1 MYKKIGQYG
10 LVGNGLTCAHI
21 GIDGSIEWMC
31 LPYLDSPSV
40 FAAIVD
46 EEKGGRFRLQPRR
59 KWDSAQHYVQGT
71 NILKTLFR
79 TSSAEVEVTDFMA
92 VGPRADTL
100 SAADTLL
107 VRRVRAIRGA
117 MEIVVEVTPRFS
129 YARTSPSWQRQSP
142 TWQTAAASEREQM
155 HLCLSR
161 PFEWQDE
168 STTLTVAEK
177 DTVWFSIV
185 YGPLEEDPGA
195 DLLQEL
201 LAETRKYWRD
211 WLRSQETGK
220 YGSLGLWQEEL
231 DRSALTLKLLQFR
244 RTGAIAAAASCG
256 LPTIIH
262 GTRNWDYRFS
272 WIRDTSMTL
281 QALFETGHVREVELY
296 LEWLKKILTAKD
308 CADLEVLYKLRTP
321 EPPEGETELE
331 HLCGY
336 KGSRPVLIG
345 QYNVGSHQHDI
356 YGELLDMVFTLSR
369 QVGKIDLSYW
379 PHLQSIVNYVV
390 DIWSDTD
397 RGIWELRTGPYH
409 VTHSKV
415 MCWVA
420 LDRGIKIAEHYGFPA
435 DLVKWKRE
443 RQKIADDVL
452 ERGYSQ
458 KRRSFTQHYDTEEL
472 DAALLQIPL
481 VGFLPA
487 DDERVENTVAAIE
500 EELMVDGLPLRYRVD
515 DGIEGREHGWLICHF
530 WYLRCLIRQGRLDE
544 VEAKLRHVYR
554 YSNHLGLFGEEYD
567 SRFDEITGNFP
578 QAFSHIGYITTIL
591 EYLEARKPTQDKR
604 RLSWVEKISV
614 IVSGRTLNPVPAK
627 AAAEPASDPGG
638 EVKRIMNIL
647 RGQFY
652 DGQRQRIDYGGI
664 RSSPYYDDF
673 LQAVGGLRRY
683 PVEELST
690 DAEKMSFWINVFNTL
705 VIHGVIELGIKESV
719 KEVPLFFER
728 IRYRVGGVRY
738 SLSDIEHGILRGNQ
752 RPPYRLLRR
761 LRGDDRRRRQ
771 VVGDVDPRIH
781 FALVCASRTCPPVE
795 VYTEEK
801 IEEQLDTSATVFI
814 NASTKVDKKEKV
826 VEISEIFK
834 WYRGDFPD
842 SDAQL
847 VRFIAGYLY
856 DQDNAAYLGEY
867 SRSLKLVFRSYD
879 WRLNR

>member
-1 MYKKIGQYG
+1 
-10 LVGNGLTCAHI
+10 
-21 GIDGSIEWMC
+21 
-31 LPYLDSPSV
+31 
-40 FAAIVD
+40 
-46 EEKGGRFRLQPRR
+46 
-59 KWDSAQHYVQGT
+59 
-71 NILKTLFR
+71 
-79 TSSAEVEVTDFMA
+79 
-92 VGPRADTL
+92 
-100 SAADTLL
+100 
-107 VRRVRAIRGA
+107 
-117 MEIVVEVTPRFS
+117 
-129 YARTSPSWQRQSP
+129 
-142 TWQTAAASEREQM
+142 
-155 HLCLSR
+155 
-161 PFEWQDE
+161 
-168 STTLTVAEK
+168 
-177 DTVWFSIV
+177 
-185 YGPLEEDPGA
+185 LEE
-195 DLLQEL
+195 LLE
-201 LAETRKYWRD
+201 ETREYWRG

-220 YGSLGLWQEEL
+220 YGSTGLWQTEL

-256 LPTIIH
+256 LPTVVH

-296 LEWLKKILTAKD
+296 LKWLEKILAAKD

-331 HLCGY
+331 HLSGY
-336 KGSRPVLIG
+336 KGSRPVLTG
-345 QYNVGSHQHDI
+345 QFNVGQHQHDI

-379 PHLQSIVNYVV
+379 PQLRSIVNYVV
-390 DIWSDTD
+390 DIWSDKD

-435 DLVKWKRE
+435 DLETWKRE
-443 RQKIADDVL
+443 RQTITDDVL
-452 ERGYSQ
+452 AHGYSQ
-458 KRRSFTQHYDTEEL
+458 QRGSFTQHYDTREL

-487 DDERVENTVAAIE
+487 DDERVRNTIAAIE
-500 EELMVDGLPLRYRVD
+500 EELMVDGLPLRYRVN
-515 DGIEGREHGWLICHF
+515 DGIEGQEHGWLICYF

-591 EYLEARKPTQDKR
+591 EYLEARKPRQQGR
-604 RLSWVEKISV
+604 RLRWPEKIA
-614 IVSGRTLNPVPAK
+614 IILSGRTLNPRP
-627 AAAEPASDPGG
+627 AEPAAQPAAHPGG

-652 DGQRQRIDYGGI
+652 DGQLQRIDYGGI
-664 RSSPYYDDF
+664 RSSPYYEDF
-673 LQAVGGLRRY
+673 LQAVGSLRRF

-705 VIHGVIELGIKESV
+705 VIHGVIEMGIRESV
-719 KEVPLFFER
+719 KEVPFFFER
-728 IRYRVGGVRY
+728 VRYRVDGRCY
-738 SLSDIEHGILRGNQ
+738 SLSDIEHGILRGNR

-761 LRGDDRRRRQ
+761 LRGNDPRRQQ
-771 VVGDVDPRIH
+771 VVGKLDPRIH

-795 VYTEEK
+795 VYMEEK
-801 IEEQLDTSATVFI
+801 LDEQLDTSATVFI
-814 NASTKVDKKEKV
+814 NGSSRVDKDRGIFA
-826 VEISEIFK
+826 ISEIFK
-834 WYRGDFPD
+834 WYRNDFPD

-847 VRFIAGYLY
+847 IRFIAGYLY
-856 DQDNAAYLGEY
+856 NEEDAAYLNDHNQ
-867 SRSLKLVFRSYD
+867 STKLLFRSYD